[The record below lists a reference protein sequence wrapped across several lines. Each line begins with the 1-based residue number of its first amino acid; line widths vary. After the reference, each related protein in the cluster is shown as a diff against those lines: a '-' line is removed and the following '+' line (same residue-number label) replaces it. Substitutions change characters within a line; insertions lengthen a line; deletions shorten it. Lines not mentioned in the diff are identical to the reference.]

1 MLQLIYLFL
10 IVHGLIFLRCIWIG
24 IFSFMPELQMVFFS
38 ITYVLQLFYSV
49 AFANEMIKNS
59 T

>member
-1 MLQLIYLFL
+1 
-10 IVHGLIFLRCIWIG
+10 
-24 IFSFMPELQMVFFS
+24 MPELQMVFFS